1 MRKFK
6 KVAVGGTFDE
16 LHKGHRVLLQKAFEI
31 GDRVLVGL
39 CADEF
44 AKQLAKPHVTA
55 SYEERLEELKAF
67 IANLNNSGRAEII
80 PLNDPYGPTV
90 TDRCIQAL
98 VVSEETRL
106 IADKI
111 NKLRIGKSLEP
122 LSIVVVKMVPSENCA
137 PISTTKIRRGEID
150 REGRLTRKQGN

>member
-44 AKQLAKPHVTA
+44 VKQLDKPHVTA
-55 SYEERLEELKAF
+55 SYEERLEELKAL

-90 TDRCIQAL
+90 TDKCIQAL

-111 NKLRIGKSLEP
+111 NKSRIGKSLEP
-122 LSIVVVKMVPSENCA
+122 LSIVVVEMVPSENCA